1 MKTQI
6 ITYDIEVF
14 AFNFLVACINHNS
27 KKVDVFTD
35 GIRFRSFLEDNYR
48 NIFCGFNNKNYDK
61 FVAAAI
67 VNTNDPVV
75 VKDVND
81 FIIKGNRGWDYED
94 FNIINYRFDQ
104 FDLMDDMTIGQSLK
118 SIEGHLGLD
127 IRECKVP
134 FDIKRPLTKEELEEV
149 KNYCIADITATDKIL
164 DLRMPYLET
173 KISLGAMAGLNEK
186 ESMSLTNAQLTAK
199 FLNAKRVERSD
210 ERKYR
215 YPDNLL
221 KEWIPEEMFTYFN
234 RMYDPDISDEELFN
248 TKLNLDIGGCPA
260 TIGFGGA
267 HAALNNYREKAEG
280 DRIIRNVD
288 VGSYY
293 PHLITLDGYASRN
306 MENAKAYQEVLDT
319 RMEAKKKGDKRKAND
334 LKLIVNT
341 TYGATLAK
349 FNDLYDPLMA
359 RSVCITGQLRLCELA
374 NHLYQKCPSLKIIQ
388 INTDGIMVSL
398 DKSDEEEYQKI
409 CKEWQDR
416 TGFSLEEDDISEIIQ
431 KDVSNYIE
439 VAKDESLKIK
449 GGTLVR
455 GLAPAGA
462 FNINNNATIV
472 PEAIINYLVKN
483 IPVEETIGKCD
494 DLSKFMLIAKASH
507 KYSSCYQLIGDKHV
521 EVQMCNRVYASKDK
535 TVGTLYK
542 VHGITGNAAKVA
554 GMPAHCLIDN
564 SNTATIDQIDKGFYV
579 RMAKRYVNDFK
590 GISNKA
596 DRKKIKSLEKDALS
610 ILS

>member
-14 AFNFLVACINHNS
+14 AFNFLVACINHNT

-81 FIIKGNRGWDYED
+81 FIIRGNRGWDYED

-134 FDIKRPLTKEELEEV
+134 FDIKRPLTEEELEEV

-164 DLRMPYLET
+164 ELRIPYLET
-173 KISLGAMAGLNEK
+173 KINLGEKIGLSEK
-186 ESMSLTNAQLTAK
+186 ESMALTNAQLTAK
-199 FLNAKRVERSD
+199 YLGANKQAWSD
-210 ERKYR
+210 EREYKY
-215 YPDNLL
+215 PENLL
-221 KEWIPEEMFTYFN
+221 KEYIPQEIFDFFN
-234 RMYDPDISDEELFN
+234 AMYDPSILDEDLFKRKLELE
-248 TKLNLDIGGCPA
+248 IGGCP
-260 TIGFGGA
+260 TTVGWGGC
-267 HAALNNYREKAEG
+267 HASLDHYREKATEQ
-280 DRIIRNVD
+280 RVIRNVD
-288 VGSYY
+288 VASYY

-306 MENAKAYQEVLDT
+306 MENPRAYEDVLNE
-319 RMEAKKKGDKRKAND
+319 RMEAKKNKDKRKAND

-341 TYGATLAK
+341 TYGATLAP

-359 RSVCITGQLRLCELA
+359 RSVCITGQLRLIELA
-374 NHLYQKCPSLKIIQ
+374 EHLYKEVPSLKIIQ

-398 DKSDEEEYQKI
+398 DLNYEETYLEI
-409 CKEWQDR
+409 CEEWQNR
-416 TGFSLEEDDISEIIQ
+416 TGFELEEDDIAEIVQ
-431 KDVSNYIE
+431 KDVNNYIE
-439 VAKDESLKIK
+439 VGKDGKRKIK

-455 GLAPAGA
+455 GIGEAGA
-462 FNINNNATIV
+462 FKVNNNATIV
-472 PEAIINYLVKN
+472 STALLEYFTHDT
-483 IPVEETIGKCD
+483 PVEQTIGDCD
-494 DLSKFMLIAKASH
+494 DLFQFQLIAKASG
-507 KYSSCYQLIGDKHV
+507 KYSMVYQLVGDKKV
-521 EVQMCNRVYASKDK
+521 EVQRCNRVYASPDK
-535 TVGTLYK
+535 NLGTLYK
-542 VHGITGNAAKVA
+542 VHRETGSPAKVA
-554 GMPAHCLIDN
+554 GLPAHCLIDN

>member
-1 MKTQI
+1 
-6 ITYDIEVF
+6 
-14 AFNFLVACINHNS
+14 
-27 KKVDVFTD
+27 
-35 GIRFRSFLEDNYR
+35 
-48 NIFCGFNNKNYDK
+48 
-61 FVAAAI
+61 
-67 VNTNDPVV
+67 
-75 VKDVND
+75 
-81 FIIKGNRGWDYED
+81 
-94 FNIINYRFDQ
+94 
-104 FDLMDDMTIGQSLK
+104 
-118 SIEGHLGLD
+118 
-127 IRECKVP
+127 
-134 FDIKRPLTKEELEEV
+134 
-149 KNYCIADITATDKIL
+149 
-164 DLRMPYLET
+164 
-173 KISLGAMAGLNEK
+173 
-186 ESMSLTNAQLTAK
+186 
-199 FLNAKRVERSD
+199 
-210 ERKYR
+210 
-215 YPDNLL
+215 
-221 KEWIPEEMFTYFN
+221 
-234 RMYDPDISDEELFN
+234 
-248 TKLNLDIGGCPA
+248 
-260 TIGFGGA
+260 
-267 HAALNNYREKAEG
+267 
-280 DRIIRNVD
+280 
-288 VGSYY
+288 
-293 PHLITLDGYASRN
+293 
-306 MENAKAYQEVLDT
+306 
-319 RMEAKKKGDKRKAND
+319 
-334 LKLIVNT
+334 
-341 TYGATLAK
+341 
-349 FNDLYDPLMA
+349 
-359 RSVCITGQLRLCELA
+359 
-374 NHLYQKCPSLKIIQ
+374 
-388 INTDGIMVSL
+388 MVSL